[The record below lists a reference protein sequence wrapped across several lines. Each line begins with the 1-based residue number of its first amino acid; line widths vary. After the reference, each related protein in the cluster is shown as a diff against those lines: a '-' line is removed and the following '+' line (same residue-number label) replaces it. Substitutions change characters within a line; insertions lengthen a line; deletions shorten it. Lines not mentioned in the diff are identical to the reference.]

1 MKFTGNAG
9 QGKVFGQMDP
19 DIVDHLADQGG
30 AAGIG
35 LVSDQKTVFS
45 QNFGRQ
51 ATHYLIIFR
60 AVDLCLHFMGDFPDV
75 NRVDRA
81 G

>member
-1 MKFTGNAG
+1 MKLTGDAG

-19 DIVDHLADQGG
+19 DIVDHLPDQRRTS
-30 AAGIG
+30 GIG
-35 LVSDQKTVFS
+35 LVFDQKAVFS
-45 QNFGRQ
+45 QDFGRQ
-51 ATHYLIIFR
+51 TAEYLIIFR
-60 AVDLCLHFMGDFPDV
+60 AVDLRLHFMGDFPNV